1 MFEKFQKYL
10 TCQNIINFILIVIII
25 ILLVNI
31 MRQKFFGKSNG
42 ESLTDGVKER
52 LKNGKLVVY
61 KTNSCGYCVKLMK
74 LLNDLDLI
82 NHVRVVD
89 VGTQSGK
96 TEYAA
101 LGEKGV
107 PIIKSEATGE
117 VNVGYIDNMNDLAL
131 KLKLT

>member
-1 MFEKFQKYL
+1 
-10 TCQNIINFILIVIII
+10 
-25 ILLVNI
+25 